1 MTDYVLAHDL
11 GTTGNKATLYDRE
24 GQLRASAISHYDVV
38 YEHTGWAEQNP
49 NDWWK
54 AVCTSTH
61 ELLEKSGVQ
70 ANEIACV
77 TFSGQM
83 QGVVAVDK
91 TGIPLR
97 PAIIWADQRATKQC
111 EQIAEQISP
120 AEVYKITGHRLSP
133 AYCLSKIMWIRE
145 HQPDIY
151 ATTHKFMHAKD
162 AIIAR
167 MTGQFA
173 TEPSDASGMNLY
185 DLEAGKWSSDI
196 LDSARMNTSK
206 LPEIIRSIDVVGEV
220 QANVATE
227 LGLLQGTP
235 VVIGGGDGS
244 CAAVG
249 AGSIREN
256 LTYCNIG
263 SSAWI
268 ATTSSKPV
276 YDPQQRTMTFGHVIP
291 GMYMPI
297 GTMQSAGTAYQW
309 VRDQLAPV
317 ERQAAD
323 TLGIS
328 AYTLLNAVAETSP
341 AGANNLI
348 FMPYMLGERSPRWN
362 PDARAVFLGLTLRHT
377 RADMVR
383 AVMEGVAFNLKVI
396 LDALIQQGIT
406 IDSLRAIGGGMSR
419 RLWSSIMADI
429 YGIPLQRLAI
439 LDEAT
444 SMGAAIVG
452 GVGIGLYDDFTIA
465 EKMNTIVETI
475 PDNPEHAPIYNQLY
489 RVFEATYRALEPI
502 YDQLANINKG

>member
-1 MTDYVLAHDL
+1 MTAYVLAHDL
-11 GTTGNKATLYDRE
+11 GTTGNKATLYDEE
-24 GQLRASAISHYDVV
+24 GNLRASVTSHYGVV

-54 AVCTSTH
+54 AVCISTH

-70 ANEIACV
+70 SSEIACV

-83 QGVVAVDK
+83 QGVVPVDEQA
-91 TGIPLR
+91 IPLR
-97 PAIIWADQRATKQC
+97 PAIIWADQRSTEQCAT
-111 EQIAEQISP
+111 IAERISP
-120 AEVYKITGHRLSP
+120 ADVYKITGHRLSP

-145 HQPDIY
+145 HQPNIY
-151 ATTHKFMHAKD
+151 AATHKFMHAKD
-162 AIIAR
+162 SIIAR
-167 MTGQFA
+167 LTGQFA

-185 DLEAGKWSSDI
+185 DLEANDWSSKM
-196 LDSARMNTSK
+196 LDAAQMDTSK
-206 LPEIIRSIDVVGEV
+206 LPRIIRSIDVVGEV
-220 QANVATE
+220 RASVADE
-227 LGLLQGTP
+227 VGLPAGTP

-249 AGSIREN
+249 AGSVREN
-256 LTYCNIG
+256 MTYCNIG

-268 ATTSSKPV
+268 ATTTRNPV

-291 GMYMPI
+291 NMYMPI

-309 VRDQLAPV
+309 VRDQLAPL

-341 AGANNLI
+341 AGANNLL

-362 PDARAVFLGLTLRHT
+362 PDARAVFMGLTLRHT
-377 RADMVR
+377 RADMIR

-396 LDALIQQGIT
+396 LDALVQQGIT
-406 IDSLRAIGGGMSR
+406 IQSLRAIGGGMSR

-429 YGIPLQRLAI
+429 YGIPLQRLAV

-444 SMGAAIVG
+444 SMGAAVVG
-452 GVGIGLYDDFTIA
+452 GVGIGLYADFTIA
-465 EKMNTIVETI
+465 ETMNPIVETI
-475 PDNPEHAPIYNQLY
+475 PNDPVNAPIYAALY
-489 RVFEATYRALEPI
+489 DVFEATYHALEPI
-502 YDQLANINKG
+502 YEQLARINKG